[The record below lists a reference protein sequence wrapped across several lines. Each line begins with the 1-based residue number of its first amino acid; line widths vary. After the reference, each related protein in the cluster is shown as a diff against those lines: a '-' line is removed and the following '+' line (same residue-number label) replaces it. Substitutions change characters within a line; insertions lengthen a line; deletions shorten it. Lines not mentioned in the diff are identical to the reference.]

1 MPYLGNTAGNRFVAS
16 KAATQFSG
24 NGSNTSFT
32 LEHAVGSDEDILVSV
47 DGVIQEPS
55 VAYSVSNGTTLTFT
69 AAPSNN
75 SGNNIFVYYL
85 FRTVG
90 TVDHPATNAL
100 QAANGTFTGD
110 LTVDTSTL
118 KVDSTN
124 NRVGVGTASPSDPFH
139 VTASSGSRMARFEA
153 SQANSFIAFKDS
165 NTNVMPTIGCTTDAL
180 ELKTASSGDPVIGL
194 KIDANGVV
202 TTPKIPMM
210 LAQGGRTVISTGT
223 TDFWYLALPE
233 RYDTTNSYDASTGIF
248 TAPVAGK
255 YFVYSHLK
263 ISSSQSNAHFAVS
276 VNSAYQGGGGGYDAN
291 NAWQIQTGDYMQ
303 WTGMVNVSANDT
315 IRMVLYPDGVKNA
328 LDSGTNRNH
337 FVVYL
342 VG

>member
-1 MPYLGNTAGNRFVAS
+1 MALTKVRGAG
-16 KAATQFSG
+16 
-24 NGSNTSFT
+24 
-32 LEHAVGSDEDILVSV
+32 VGSLDAITIG
-47 DGVIQEPS
+47 DG
-55 VAYSVSNGTTLTFT
+55 T
-69 AAPSNN
+69 AADKKILFD
-75 SGNNIFVYYL
+75 GNAQDFHIGL
-85 FRTVG
+85 DDSTDSLTVG
-90 TVDHPATNAL
+90 LGSAL
-100 QAANGTFTGD
+100 GK
-110 LTVDTSTL
+110 TSHM
-118 KVDSTN
+118 V
-124 NRVGVGTASPSDPFH
+124 
-139 VTASSGSRMARFEA
+139 
-153 SQANSFIAFKDS
+153 
-165 NTNVMPTIGCTTDAL
+165 
-180 ELKTASSGDPVIGL
+180 
-194 KIDANGVV
+194 IDANGVV

-210 LAQGGRTVISTGT
+210 LAQGGRTVTSTGT

-263 ISSSQSNAHFAVS
+263 MSSSQGSAHFSVS